1 LANFRPR
8 LLIAATVL
16 ATLALLISA
25 AAAQATPVRVEGP
38 RGNVFQGVVTPFVG
52 TLKDQNGN
60 LHTTRQ
66 VTALGALVA
75 ASRTKHFP
83 LGLTWSDSFGGAWNG
98 FFISSVNK
106 VTPPPTAFWAV
117 KVKQKLTSVGAGAV
131 PVTSTS
137 SVLVYYTTY
146 DPNTFAT
153 EKTLAITASTKT
165 ATTGTPISI
174 TVRAYDDAGQP
185 TPGSNA
191 WVWVNGVGV
200 HANAQGVAVV
210 RLRKT
215 GTYTVLATAPNEI
228 RSQTLWIHAT
238 AS

>member
-16 ATLALLISA
+16 ATLALLIAA

-38 RGNVFQGVVTPFVG
+38 RGNVFQGTVTPFVG
-52 TLKDQNGN
+52 TLKDQNGVS
-60 LHTTRQ
+60 HSTKQ

-75 ASRTKHFP
+75 ASRSKPFP
-83 LGLTWSDSFGGAWNG
+83 LGLTWSDSFGGGWAG
-98 FFISSVNK
+98 FFINSVNR
-106 VTPPPTAFWAV
+106 VAPPPTAFWAV
-117 KVKQKLTSVGAGAV
+117 KIKQKLTSVGAGAA
-131 PVTSTS
+131 PVTPTS

-153 EKTLAITASTKT
+153 EKTLAITSSAKT
-165 ATTGTPISI
+165 IVQGTPVNI
-174 TVRAYDDAGQP
+174 TVRAYDDAGHP

-210 RLRKT
+210 RLGKPGMYSIRS
-215 GTYTVLATAPNEI
+215 TAPNEI
-228 RSQTLWIHAT
+228 PSQTLWIRAT